1 MSLVLVLGSYFGSL
15 RLALFVGVLWILFGV
30 RVTGRRSEYLGR
42 FGSFRGKEI
51 STVALTFS
59 IFYCEGGSSMLEGDV
74 GGWLGTLSATLETRG
89 KFSHLFSL
97 DNPCPIAQGYEP
109 IQKRLP
115 WKWMSLKKIGWCIE
129 RRGIRE
135 ALGNSILW
143 TCGVWG
149 ACFKEFF
156 GVNDN
161 GKNRH

>member
-1 MSLVLVLGSYFGSL
+1 LSECFGFFSGK
-15 RLALFVGVLWILFGV
+15 R
-30 RVTGRRSEYLGR
+30 TGRRSEYLGR

-59 IFYCEGGSSMLEGDV
+59 IFYCEGGLFYASGDV
-74 GGWLGTLSATLETRG
+74 GDWLGTLSATLETRG

-97 DNPCPIAQGYEP
+97 DNPCPIVQGYEP
-109 IQKRLP
+109 MKKRLP

-156 GVNDN
+156 G
-161 GKNRH
+161 GKREWKK